1 MSIDRSQDARMLARH
16 LGAITRAIR
25 IHDVGNRAV
34 LRLLE
39 WCARDL
45 TELGRQHADAR
56 VELDQGV
63 LVVNGTPVRMR
74 RDVRTQL
81 VPLSNMLRDVNSGG
95 VKIAGVV
102 APADLATFFRAL
114 SALGKGT
121 ERAVAQ
127 KWLEEHDARSLQ
139 LLAPRSLVAGMSSG
153 PGEAVRLAAGVALH
167 AYIRAVLAVGEA
179 RQEGSLLRVP
189 PPMFRAAQGLAELA
203 EEDPRHHIALTT
215 LKEDVEY
222 ETRHPVNSL
231 IFAMALG
238 RRLGLPRQLLVE
250 CGLCAALA
258 ATLPEE
264 PSAADILGLTLE
276 MLQSSRLTLTRARRM
291 LAAFELHAGLDRTG
305 PPFIPLDAPL
315 HLFSRVAAI
324 AVSFDSLTTTGPGR
338 AGLLADE
345 ALGRMQEEV
354 RGRYDPELLRLFAAC
369 VGRYPLGTAVTLD
382 TGEVGVVIHTPSDPA
397 MAGRPLVRL
406 VRDERG
412 RELRHGPLVDLAD
425 PSERRRVVGAVD
437 AASLGIDAR
446 RALFG

>member
-1 MSIDRSQDARMLARH
+1 MLARH

-34 LRLLE
+34 TRLIE

-45 TELGRQHADAR
+45 SELSRQHAEAR

-63 LVVNGTPVRMR
+63 LVINGTPVRMR

-81 VPLSNMLRDVNSGG
+81 APLSNMIRDINAGG
-95 VKIAGVV
+95 FRITGAV
-102 APADLATFFRAL
+102 APTQLNTLFRGL
-114 SALGKGT
+114 STLGKGT
-121 ERAVAQ
+121 ERIAAQ
-127 KWLEEHDARSLQ
+127 KWLEEHGVTSLQ

-153 PGEAVRLAAGVALH
+153 PGEAVRLAASTALQ
-167 AYIRAVLAVGEA
+167 AYIRAVLAV
-179 RQEGSLLRVP
+179 QESREDGSFLRVP
-189 PPMFRAAQGLAELA
+189 PPVFRAAQALAELA

-215 LKEDVEY
+215 LKEDLEY
-222 ETRHPVNSL
+222 DTRHPVHSL

-250 CGLCAALA
+250 CGLCAAVA
-258 ATLPEE
+258 ATLPDE
-264 PSAADILGLTLE
+264 PSAGHILGLTLE

-291 LAAFELHAGLDRTG
+291 LASFELHAGLDRTG

-324 AVSFDSLTTTGPGR
+324 TVRFDALTTTGPGR
-338 AGLLADE
+338 EGLLADE

-354 RGRYDPELLRLFAAC
+354 TGRYDPELLRLFAAC

-382 TGEVGVVIHTPSDPA
+382 TGEVAVVIHTPSDPA
-397 MAGRPLVRL
+397 MAARPLVRV

-425 PSERRRVVGAVD
+425 PSEPRRVVGAVD

>member
-1 MSIDRSQDARMLARH
+1 MLARH

-45 TELGRQHADAR
+45 TEIGRLNADAR
-56 VELDQGV
+56 VELDRGV
-63 LVVNGTPVRMR
+63 LVVNGTPVRLS
-74 RDVRTQL
+74 RDARAQL
-81 VPLSNMLRDVNSGG
+81 LPLSRMLRDINAGGFKISG
-95 VKIAGVV
+95 AVV
-102 APADLATFFRAL
+102 PGDLSTLFLAL
-114 SALGKGT
+114 STLSKGT

-127 KWLEEHDARSLQ
+127 KWLEAHEARSLQ
-139 LLAPRSLVAGMSSG
+139 LLSPRSLVAGMSSG
-153 PGEAVRLAAGVALH
+153 PGEAVRLAASAALH

-179 RQEGSLLRVP
+179 LQEGTLLRVP
-189 PPMFRAAQGLAELA
+189 PAMFRAAQRLAELA
-203 EEDPRHHIALTT
+203 EDEPRYHIALTT
-215 LKEDVEY
+215 LKEDVEH

-258 ATLPEE
+258 ATLPDE
-264 PSAADILGLTLE
+264 PSAAEIQGLTLQ
-276 MLQSSRLTLTRARRM
+276 LLPSSHLTLTRARRM

-305 PPFIPLDAPL
+305 PPFIPLDGPL

-324 AVSFDSLTTTGPGR
+324 AVSFDALTTTGPGR

-345 ALGRMQEEV
+345 ALERMRDEV
-354 RGRYDPELLRLFAAC
+354 RGRYDPDLLRLFAAC
-369 VGRYPLGTAVTLD
+369 VGRYPVGSAVTLD

-397 MAGRPLVRL
+397 MAGQPLVRL

-412 RELRHGPLVDLAD
+412 RELRQGPLVDLAD
-425 PSERRRVVGAVD
+425 PTERRRVVGAVD
-437 AASLGIDAR
+437 TASVGIDAR